1 MELMAPGE
9 NILMNWNYQNV
20 ATGDGYGSGTSFA
33 APLAAGA
40 ALWFMTHYPGYSA
53 SNLRSIMHDAA
64 RDLGTPGFDNTYGY
78 GMVDLP
84 CLMQQTLSCLLG
96 GEEY

>member
-40 ALWFMTHYPGYSA
+40 ALWFMTHS
-53 SNLRSIMHDAA
+53 R
-64 RDLGTPGFDNTYGY
+64 
-78 GMVDLP
+78 V
-84 CLMQQTLSCLLG
+84 LSEQLT
-96 GEEY
+96 EHYA